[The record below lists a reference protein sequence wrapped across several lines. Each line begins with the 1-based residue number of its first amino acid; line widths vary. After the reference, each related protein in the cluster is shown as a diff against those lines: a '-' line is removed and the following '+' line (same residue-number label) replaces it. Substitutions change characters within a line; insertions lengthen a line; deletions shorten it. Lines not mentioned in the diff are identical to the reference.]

1 MPKLYRF
8 EESSPDLITDFSLL
22 HRRQLGTSVKLSE
35 VSLVVKVQRVTIL
48 IKSWAAACYEVCW
61 R

>member
-8 EESSPDLITDFSLL
+8 EESSPDLITDFCLL
-22 HRRQLGTSVKLSE
+22 HRRQLGTCGKLSE

-48 IKSWAAACYEVCW
+48 IRS
-61 R
+61 